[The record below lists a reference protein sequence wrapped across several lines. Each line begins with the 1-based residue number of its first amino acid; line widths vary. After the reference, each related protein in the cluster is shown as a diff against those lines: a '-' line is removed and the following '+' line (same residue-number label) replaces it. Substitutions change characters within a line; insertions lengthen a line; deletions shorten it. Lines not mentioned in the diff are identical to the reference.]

1 MTPDQASYVSQI
13 RRESAKHEA
22 ALSRHGIRFGGGA

>member
-1 MTPDQASYVSQI
+1 MTPDQDTYVSQI

-22 ALSRHGIRFGGGA
+22 ALSRRGVWFGGAA